1 MRSNH
6 GFVFRVYLLFVTGSF
21 NNAKLVFAESSN
33 TVAPYQNAKITCGT
47 TVGLWTWTAATWY
60 NNGSSP
66 TDSGTWATPHDANI
80 TAGPCA
86 ALTRL
91 EIRGTRT
98 EIPSDS
104 PAATAIKIR
113 FYRSCRNIYVLQ
125 NMTAPRGD
133 LD

>member
-1 MRSNH
+1 MALFSESICSSSQVVSIMRN
-6 GFVFRVYLLFVTGSF
+6 SF
-21 NNAKLVFAESSN
+21 LPSHQI
-33 TVAPYQNAKITCGT
+33 APYQKAKITCGT

-66 TDSGTWATPHDANI
+66 TDSGTWATPHD

-86 ALTRL
+86 TLTRL

-98 EIPSDS
+98 ENPSDS

-113 FYRSCRNIYVLQ
+113 FHRSCRNTYVLQ
-125 NMTAPRGD
+125 NMTAPRGSFRD